1 MATFLFNEIVFG
13 PVQSRRLGTSLGVN
27 LLPLD
32 SKLCN
37 FNCLYCECGFTNKL
51 HENDQGMPT
60 REEVHSKLQKTLLS
74 YKSRGKVIDTIT
86 FAGNGEPTLHPS
98 FADIIEDTLRLRN
111 ELLPSAKIAV
121 LSNAS
126 LITRNDVRSALLKVD
141 YNILKFD
148 SSNEETIRKINCPTG
163 NFSVDKL
170 IQNLNEFTDNLII
183 QTLFIKG
190 NYSGFYFDNT
200 SEAEIKGWL
209 SVIEK
214 LHPKFVMV
222 YTIDR
227 DTPVKSLEK
236 ISQSELKKIAEK
248 VEQLG
253 IPVSVS
259 G

>member
-13 PVQSRRLGTSLGVN
+13 PVQSRRLGISLGIN

-32 SKLCN
+32 CKLCN
-37 FNCLYCECGFTNKL
+37 FNCLYCECGFTDKL
-51 HENDQGMPT
+51 SENDQRIPT
-60 REEVHSKLQKTLLS
+60 REEVYLKLKKTLS
-74 YKSRGKVIDTIT
+74 GYKSDGKKLDTIT

-98 FADIIEDTLRLRN
+98 FAYIIEDSIALRD
-111 ELLPSAKIAV
+111 ELLPAVKIAI
-121 LSNAS
+121 LSNGS
-126 LITRNDVRSALLKVD
+126 FIGRDDIKKALLKVD
-141 YNILKFD
+141 YNILKLD

-163 NFSVDKL
+163 NFSIDKL
-170 IQNLNEFTDNLII
+170 IENLTELKDNLTI

-200 SEAEIKGWL
+200 TDIEVDGWL
-209 SVIEK
+209 QILEK
-214 LHPKFVMV
+214 LRPKLVMV

-236 ISQSELKKIAEK
+236 TSFAKLNEIAGR

-253 IPVSVS
+253 IPVIVS